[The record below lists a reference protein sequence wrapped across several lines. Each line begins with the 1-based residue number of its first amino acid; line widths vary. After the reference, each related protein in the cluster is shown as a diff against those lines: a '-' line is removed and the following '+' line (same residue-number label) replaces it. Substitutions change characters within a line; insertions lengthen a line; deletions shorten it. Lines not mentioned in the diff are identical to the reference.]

1 MDTTPKFYYLREDG
15 PITGDIE
22 PLNLD
27 GRDIKIVYDEVIAKY
42 NELESKKFK
51 NVEKPELINL
61 ITDLIYLRN
70 CLSPFYIK
78 CTDEEFE
85 TLRKKY
91 SVVKCEKD
99 FSDISENL
107 GFFRTQLDSY
117 DPDFIFIKRRRRL
130 AVKSEDGYI
139 IDSTYVYSPIDK
151 SYKPKDLSY
160 SKFLTENSIKRL
172 IEVPLQEKLSIKNSG
187 SASEFSESSYFYDIS
202 KYSMFKRNS
211 KAKYFTEF
219 SEFHEEIEK
228 SLGNIKYDKNTICE
242 SLDFIHKNKNPGY
255 IVFKSDEMR
264 AKNKALMFY
273 EVCNCLSNILQRFIF
288 SFELKLSDYFYACE
302 FENTESV
309 SIDFFKKFNYFTVM
323 YDWDEF
329 KYIKN
334 KPKKIDVLNS
344 FITCYFRDSIVKFK
358 AEKEARLVKEEAKRQ
373 ELSDAE
379 NDIAKKHRIE
389 TEDLRNFMSAEP
401 VGEKSIDQPKKTDC
415 TSIKYDKGNCE
426 YIRKQSAELEKKL
439 VTYGYSKSEWIVLL
453 SVIYVIPLLKNYSEE
468 LKNEELE
475 TLIDKLKRSK
485 TVTRDD
491 RKKIKDIARIIK
503 KQIIRLGYIYF
514 TFYKYLGSKNT
525 GADSI
530 ITFEEY
536 HKCIDLVKRIN
547 VVNRNYCR
555 GWYINVLKCYK
566 DYIDE
571 HNTKNEHN
579 AKDEHNTKNEHNTI
593 FNILDID
600 PSIDTYFNSCNEL
613 LKLSHVIYKNVKN
626 EKNPFDSISIS
637 KNTEI
642 MHYYNKKLDLLSKYN
657 KNVEKVI
664 REVLRDRGDEDHER

>member
-22 PLNLD
+22 PLNLN
-27 GRDIKIVYDEVIAKY
+27 GRDIKIVCDEVIAKY
-42 NELESKKFK
+42 NELESNKFK

-139 IDSTYVYSPIDK
+139 IDSAYVYSPIDK

-389 TEDLRNFMSAEP
+389 TEDLRNFLSSEP
-401 VGEKSIDQPKKTDC
+401 VGEKSIDLPKKTDC

-426 YIRKQSAELEKKL
+426 YIRKQSAILEKL

-468 LKNEELE
+468 LKNEQLE

-485 TVTRDD
+485 KVTRDD

-503 KQIIRLGYIYF
+503 KQIVRLGYIYF

-547 VVNRNYCR
+547 VVNCNYCR
-555 GWYINVLKCYK
+555 GWYIHILKWYGVYIIRHK
-566 DYIDE
+566 D
-571 HNTKNEHN
+571 
-579 AKDEHNTKNEHNTI
+579 I
-593 FNILDID
+593 FDKPEMYPDIFD
-600 PSIDTYFNSCNEL
+600 KQKRDNTYFALCN
-613 LKLSHVIYKNVKN
+613 KLMVFSGRIYKNVKN
-626 EKNPFDSISIS
+626 EKNPFDSISVS

-642 MHYYNKKLDLLSKYN
+642 MHCYNKKLDLLNEYQE
-657 KNVEKVI
+657 NVQRI
-664 REVLRDRGDEDHER
+664 LIEVLRDRGDEDHER

>member
-99 FSDISENL
+99 FFDISENL
-107 GFFRTQLDSY
+107 EFFRTQLNSY

-139 IDSTYVYSPIDK
+139 IDSAYVYSPIDK

-160 SKFLTENSIKRL
+160 SNFLKENRIQRL
-172 IEVPLQEKLSIKNSG
+172 IEVPLQKKLSIKNSG

-202 KYSMFKRNS
+202 KYTMFKRNS

-219 SEFHEEIEK
+219 SEYHEEIEK
-228 SLGNIKYDKNTICE
+228 ELGNIKNDEKTIRE
-242 SLDFIHKNKNPGY
+242 SLDFIHKNNNPGY
-255 IVFKSDEMR
+255 IVFKSDETR

-273 EVCNCLSNILQRFIF
+273 EVCYCISNILQRFIF

-379 NDIAKKHRIE
+379 NDIAKKHRME
-389 TEDLRNFMSAEP
+389 TGDLKDFLSVEP
-401 VGEKSIDQPKKTDC
+401 VGEKSIDQPKKANHK
-415 TSIKYDKGNCE
+415 SIKYDKGNCD
-426 YIRKQSAELEKKL
+426 YIRKAAAKFETDFDK
-439 VTYGYSKSEWIVLL
+439 YNYNRSEWIVLL
-453 SVIYVIPLLKNYSEE
+453 SVIYTIPLFKDYYEE
-468 LKNEELE
+468 LKNEGLE
-475 TLIDKLKRSK
+475 KLIDKLKKSK

-514 TFYKYLGSKNT
+514 TFYKYLDSKNKNT
-525 GADSI
+525 DFK
-530 ITFEEY
+530 ITFDEY
-536 HKCIDLVKRIN
+536 CKYIN
-547 VVNRNYCR
+547 LKKSITTSCS
-555 GWYINVLKCYK
+555 GWYIHILKWYGVYIIFHK
-566 DYIDE
+566 D
-571 HNTKNEHN
+571 
-579 AKDEHNTKNEHNTI
+579 I
-593 FNILDID
+593 FVKPEMYPDIFD
-600 PSIDTYFNSCNEL
+600 KQKRDNTYFGLCN
-613 LKLSHVIYKNVKN
+613 KLMVFSGRIYKNVKN
-626 EKNPFDSISIS
+626 ERNPFDSISVS

-642 MHYYNKKLDLLSKYN
+642 MHCYNKELDLLSEYN
-657 KNVEKVI
+657 ENVEKII
-664 REVLRDRGDEDHER
+664 RGGVKSERGDEDHER

>member
-22 PLNLD
+22 PLNLN

-42 NELESKKFK
+42 NELESNKFK

-107 GFFRTQLDSY
+107 EFFRTQLDSY
-117 DPDFIFIKRRRRL
+117 DPDCIFIKRRRRL

-139 IDSTYVYSPIDK
+139 IDSAYVYSPIDK

-160 SKFLTENSIKRL
+160 SNFLTENSIKRL

-219 SEFHEEIEK
+219 SEYHEEIEK
-228 SLGNIKYDKNTICE
+228 ELGNIKNDEKTIRE
-242 SLDFIHKNKNPGY
+242 SLDFIHKNNNPGY
-255 IVFKSDEMR
+255 IVFKSDETR

-273 EVCNCLSNILQRFIF
+273 EVCYCISKILQSFIF
-288 SFELKLSDYFYACE
+288 IFEMKLLVFFNACE
-302 FENTESV
+302 FGNTDRV

-329 KYIKN
+329 KNIKC

-358 AEKEARLVKEEAKRQ
+358 AEKEARLEKEEAKRQ

-401 VGEKSIDQPKKTDC
+401 VGEKSIDLPKKTDC
-415 TSIKYDKGNCE
+415 TSIKYDKGNCD
-426 YIRKQSAELEKKL
+426 YIRKEAAKLEEL

-453 SVIYVIPLLKNYSEE
+453 SVTYVIPLLKNYS
-468 LKNEELE
+468 KELE
-475 TLIDKLKRSK
+475 SLKLKELIDELNNKLEESK

-491 RKKIKDIARIIK
+491 IKKIKDIAKIIK

-514 TFYKYLGSKNT
+514 TFYKYLDSKNT

-530 ITFEEY
+530 ITFDEY
-536 HKCIDLVKRIN
+536 HKYLDVVKCINAEL
-547 VVNRNYCR
+547 RNYCR
-555 GWYINVLKCYK
+555 GWYINVLKCYE
-566 DYIDE
+566 DYINK
-571 HNTKNEHN
+571 HK
-579 AKDEHNTKNEHNTI
+579 AI
-593 FNILDID
+593 FHILDIH
-600 PSIDTYFNSCNEL
+600 PLIDTYFNSCNEL
-613 LKLSHVIYKNVKN
+613 LKLSHSIYEKVNYEKINYEKVN
-626 EKNPFDSISIS
+626 YEKNPFDSISVS
-637 KNTEI
+637 KNTDI
-642 MHYYNKKLDLLSKYN
+642 THYYNKKLDLLNEYQ
-657 KNVEKVI
+657 KNAKRIVIKVLI
-664 REVLRDRGDEDHER
+664 GRGDKDHER

>member
-70 CLSPFYIK
+70 YLSPFYIK

-91 SVVKCEKD
+91 SVVKCEKY

-107 GFFRTQLDSY
+107 GFFRTQLNSY

-139 IDSTYVYSPIDK
+139 IDSAYVYSPIDK

-160 SKFLTENSIKRL
+160 SNFLKENRIQRL

-202 KYSMFKRNS
+202 KYTMFKRNF

-219 SEFHEEIEK
+219 SEYHEEIEK
-228 SLGNIKYDKNTICE
+228 ELGNIKNDEKTIRE
-242 SLDFIHKNKNPGY
+242 SLDFIHKNNNPGY
-255 IVFKSDEMR
+255 IVFKSDETR

-358 AEKEARLVKEEAKRQ
+358 AEKEARLEKEEAKRQ

-389 TEDLRNFMSAEP
+389 TEDLREFLSAEP
-401 VGEKSIDQPKKTDC
+401 VGEKSIDLPKKTDC

-426 YIRKQSAELEKKL
+426 YIRKQSAVLEKL
-439 VTYGYSKSEWIVLL
+439 VAYRCSKSEWIVLL
-453 SVIYVIPLLKNYSEE
+453 SVIYVIPLLKDYS
-468 LKNEELE
+468 KELE
-475 TLIDKLKRSK
+475 SLKLKELIDELNNKFKGSK

-491 RKKIKDIARIIK
+491 RKKIKDIAKIIK

-514 TFYKYLGSKNT
+514 TFYKYLDSKNT

-547 VVNRNYCR
+547 VENRNYCM
-555 GWYINVLKCYK
+555 GWYIHILKWYGVYIIRHK
-566 DYIDE
+566 DIFAKPEMYPDIFDKQKL
-571 HNTKNEHN
+571 NT
-579 AKDEHNTKNEHNTI
+579 
-593 FNILDID
+593 
-600 PSIDTYFNSCNEL
+600 TYFGLCN
-613 LKLSHVIYKNVKN
+613 KLMMFSSRIYENVEN
-626 EKNPFDSISIS
+626 EKNPFDSISVS
-637 KNTEI
+637 KNTGI
-642 MHYYNKKLDLLSKYN
+642 THYYNKKLDLLDEYQEN
-657 KNVEKVI
+657 AQRI
-664 REVLRDRGDEDHER
+664 LIEVLRDRGDEDHER

>member
-22 PLNLD
+22 PLNLN

-107 GFFRTQLDSY
+107 EFFRTQLNSY

-139 IDSTYVYSPIDK
+139 IDSAYVYSPIDK

-160 SKFLTENSIKRL
+160 SNFLKENRIQRL

-202 KYSMFKRNS
+202 KYTMFKRNS

-219 SEFHEEIEK
+219 SEYHEEIEK
-228 SLGNIKYDKNTICE
+228 ELGNIKNDEKTTRE
-242 SLDFIHKNKNPGY
+242 SLDFIHKNNNPGY
-255 IVFKSDEMR
+255 IVFKSNETR

-273 EVCNCLSNILQRFIF
+273 EVCYCISKILQSFIF

-358 AEKEARLVKEEAKRQ
+358 AEKEARLEKEEAKRQ

-389 TEDLRNFMSAEP
+389 TGDLKDFLSAEP
-401 VGEKSIDQPKKTDC
+401 VGEKSIDLPKKTDC

-426 YIRKQSAELEKKL
+426 YIRKQSAILEKL
-439 VTYGYSKSEWIVLL
+439 VAYRCSKSEWIVLL

-468 LKNEELE
+468 LNAE
-475 TLIDKLKRSK
+475 KLKELINHLK
-485 TVTRDD
+485 VCKKVTRKD
-491 RKKIKDIARIIK
+491 RKSINDVAKIIK
-503 KQIIRLGYIYF
+503 KQIVRLGYIYF
-514 TFYKYLGSKNT
+514 TFYKYVDPKNNGS
-525 GADSI
+525 DSK
-530 ITFEEY
+530 ITFDEY
-536 HKCIDLVKRIN
+536 CKYINVIKCINVEKRN
-547 VVNRNYCR
+547 CCR
-555 GWYINVLKCYK
+555 GWYINILKCYK
-566 DYIDE
+566 NYINK
-571 HNTKNEHN
+571 HKV
-579 AKDEHNTKNEHNTI
+579 I
-593 FNILDID
+593 FDKLDIY
-600 PSIDTYFNSCNEL
+600 PLINTYFKSCNKL
-613 LKLSHVIYKNVKN
+613 LVLSHAIYEKVNY
-626 EKNPFDSISIS
+626 EKNPFDSIPVS
-637 KNTEI
+637 KNTDI
-642 MHYYNKKLDLLSKYN
+642 TYYYKEELDLLSEYQ
-657 KNVEKVI
+657 KNAKIILIEMLI
-664 REVLRDRGDEDHER
+664 ERGDEDHER

>member
-107 GFFRTQLDSY
+107 DFFRTQLNSY

-139 IDSTYVYSPIDK
+139 IDSAYVYSPIDK

-160 SKFLTENSIKRL
+160 SNFLKENRIQRL

-202 KYSMFKRNS
+202 KYTMFKRNS

-219 SEFHEEIEK
+219 SEYHEEIEK
-228 SLGNIKYDKNTICE
+228 ELGNIKNDEKTTRE
-242 SLDFIHKNKNPGY
+242 SLDFIHKNNNPGY
-255 IVFKSDEMR
+255 IVFKSDETR

-273 EVCNCLSNILQRFIF
+273 EVCYCISKILQSFIF

-358 AEKEARLVKEEAKRQ
+358 AEKEARLEKEEAKRQ

-389 TEDLRNFMSAEP
+389 TGDLKDFLSAEP
-401 VGEKSIDQPKKTDC
+401 VGEKSIDLPKKTDC

-426 YIRKQSAELEKKL
+426 YIRKQSAILEKL
-439 VTYGYSKSEWIVLL
+439 VAYRCSKSEWIVLL
-453 SVIYVIPLLKNYSEE
+453 SVIYVIPLLKDYS
-468 LKNEELE
+468 KELE
-475 TLIDKLKRSK
+475 SLKLKELIDELNNKFKGSK

-491 RKKIKDIARIIK
+491 RKKIKDIAKIIK

-514 TFYKYLGSKNT
+514 TFYKYLDSKNT

-547 VVNRNYCR
+547 VENRNYCM
-555 GWYINVLKCYK
+555 GWYIHILKWYGVYIIRHK
-566 DYIDE
+566 DIF
-571 HNTKNEHN
+571 
-579 AKDEHNTKNEHNTI
+579 AKPEMYPDI
-593 FNILDID
+593 FDKQKLNN
-600 PSIDTYFNSCNEL
+600 TYFGLCN
-613 LKLSHVIYKNVKN
+613 KLMVFSGRIYENVKN
-626 EKNPFDSISIS
+626 EKNPFDSISVS
-637 KNTEI
+637 KNTGI
-642 MHYYNKKLDLLSKYN
+642 THYYNKKLDLLDEYQEN
-657 KNVEKVI
+657 AQRI
-664 REVLRDRGDEDHER
+664 LIEVLRDRGDEDHER

>member
-107 GFFRTQLDSY
+107 EFFRTQLNSY
-117 DPDFIFIKRRRRL
+117 DPDFIFIKRKRRL

-139 IDSTYVYSPIDK
+139 IDSAYVYSPIDK

-160 SKFLTENSIKRL
+160 SNFLTENSIKRL

-211 KAKYFTEF
+211 KAKYFAEF
-219 SEFHEEIEK
+219 SEYHEEIEK
-228 SLGNIKYDKNTICE
+228 ELGNIKNDEKTIRE
-242 SLDFIHKNKNPGY
+242 SLDFIHKNNNPGY
-255 IVFKSDEMR
+255 IVFKSDETR

-273 EVCNCLSNILQRFIF
+273 EVCNCISNILQRFIF
-288 SFELKLSDYFYACE
+288 KFELKLSYFFNACE
-302 FENTESV
+302 FKNTDRV

-329 KYIKN
+329 KNIKS

-358 AEKEARLVKEEAKRQ
+358 AEEEARLNREEANRQ

-379 NDIAKKHRIE
+379 NNIAKKHRIE
-389 TEDLRNFMSAEP
+389 TGDLKDFLSADP
-401 VGEKSIDQPKKTDC
+401 VGEKSIDLPKKTDC

-426 YIRKQSAELEKKL
+426 YIRKQSAILEKL
-439 VTYGYSKSEWIVLL
+439 VAYRCSKSEWIVLL
-453 SVIYVIPLLKNYSEE
+453 SVIYVIPLLKDYS
-468 LKNEELE
+468 KELE
-475 TLIDKLKRSK
+475 SLKLKELIDELNNKFKGSK

-491 RKKIKDIARIIK
+491 RKKIKDIAKIIK

-514 TFYKYLGSKNT
+514 TFYKYLDSKNT

-547 VVNRNYCR
+547 VENRNYCR
-555 GWYINVLKCYK
+555 GWYIYILKWYGVYIIRHK
-566 DYIDE
+566 DIF
-571 HNTKNEHN
+571 
-579 AKDEHNTKNEHNTI
+579 AKPEMYPDI
-593 FNILDID
+593 FDKQKLNN
-600 PSIDTYFNSCNEL
+600 TYFGLCN
-613 LKLSHVIYKNVKN
+613 KLMVFSGRIYENVEN
-626 EKNPFDSISIS
+626 EKNPFDSISVS
-637 KNTEI
+637 KNTGI
-642 MHYYNKKLDLLSKYN
+642 THCYNKKLDLLDEYQEN
-657 KNVEKVI
+657 AQRI
-664 REVLRDRGDEDHER
+664 LIEVLRDRGDEDHER

>member
-107 GFFRTQLDSY
+107 EFFRTQLNSY

-139 IDSTYVYSPIDK
+139 IDSAYVYSPIDK

-160 SKFLTENSIKRL
+160 SNFLKENRIQRL

-202 KYSMFKRNS
+202 KYTMFKRNS

-219 SEFHEEIEK
+219 SEYHEEIEK
-228 SLGNIKYDKNTICE
+228 ELGNIKNDEKTTRE
-242 SLDFIHKNKNPGY
+242 SLDFIHKNNNPGY
-255 IVFKSDEMR
+255 IVFKSNETR

-273 EVCNCLSNILQRFIF
+273 EVCYCISKILQSFIF

-358 AEKEARLVKEEAKRQ
+358 AEKEARLEKEEAKRQ

-389 TEDLRNFMSAEP
+389 TGDLKDFLSAEP
-401 VGEKSIDQPKKTDC
+401 VGEKSIDLPKKTDC

-426 YIRKQSAELEKKL
+426 YIRKQSAILEKL
-439 VTYGYSKSEWIVLL
+439 VAYRCSKSEWIVLL

-468 LKNEELE
+468 LNAE
-475 TLIDKLKRSK
+475 KLKELINHLK
-485 TVTRDD
+485 VCKKVTRKD
-491 RKKIKDIARIIK
+491 RKSINDVAKIIK
-503 KQIIRLGYIYF
+503 KQIVRLGYIYF
-514 TFYKYLGSKNT
+514 TFYKYVDPKNNGS
-525 GADSI
+525 DSK
-530 ITFEEY
+530 ITFDEY
-536 HKCIDLVKRIN
+536 CKYINVIKCINVEKRN
-547 VVNRNYCR
+547 CCR
-555 GWYINVLKCYK
+555 GWYINILKCYK
-566 DYIDE
+566 NYINK
-571 HNTKNEHN
+571 HKV
-579 AKDEHNTKNEHNTI
+579 I
-593 FNILDID
+593 FDKLDIY
-600 PSIDTYFNSCNEL
+600 PLINTYFKSCNKL
-613 LKLSHVIYKNVKN
+613 LVLSHAIYEKVNY
-626 EKNPFDSISIS
+626 EKNPFDSIPVS
-637 KNTEI
+637 KNTDI
-642 MHYYNKKLDLLSKYN
+642 TYYYKEELDLLSEYQ
-657 KNVEKVI
+657 KNAKIILIEMLI
-664 REVLRDRGDEDHER
+664 ERGDEDHER